1 MLWDTATL
9 IALPVALLALTVSGA
24 IIVSGLNRRHD
35 LQLCVN
41 SVRAPDRFAL
51 GRIPLDSRLID
62 VASEAEAILRQFAG
76 LAAARHVTL
85 EMAVQP
91 ELSVRADPQALRE
104 MLFELVDNAVAH
116 APCGHV
122 LLGAARSGRRVLISV
137 LDDGPGSDRHSRA
150 SALRSAERLA
160 ALHGAVLDIDPR
172 HGDGTTVTLSLPMGS
187 PDNRVPAAEE
197 VLDPASIWREVSSVA
212 R

>member
-91 ELSVRADPQALRE
+91 ELSGTGGPASAARDAVRIGRQRRRSRAMRAR
-104 MLFELVDNAVAH
+104 VAWGG
-116 APCGHV
+116 AF
-122 LLGAARSGRRVLISV
+122 GAARSDLCSGRWPRQ
-137 LDDGPGSDRHSRA
+137 R
-150 SALRSAERLA
+150 SAL
-160 ALHGAVLDIDPR
+160 PR
-172 HGDGTTVTLSLPMGS
+172 KRIAFRRTAGGIAWRRTGYRPTAWRRDHSHVEPSDG
-187 PDNRVPAAEE
+187 
-197 VLDPASIWREVSSVA
+197 
-212 R
+212 